1 MTTHRGKSVLQ
12 IHNNKIKSL
21 FELLGYDEN
30 SLSYSLG
37 YTLYNCPTLLKSIV
51 NKIYDKNVK
60 FNLAE
65 IKLQNFGEKDRGY
78 TDFEVELDDK
88 YFFVIEAKRGLNL
101 PDPAQLKKYRN
112 RFYRHRK
119 RYRFIV
125 VLTECSDDFVSN
137 KLPKSIYN
145 VKIKPLS
152 WLEVIKS
159 INASYPFVGNKEKF
173 ILDELR
179 KYLEMVVTMKNVE
192 SNKVYVVSL
201 AQRMNIL
208 TGITPRELAH
218 ERRRYFYPSSGGWP
232 VPPPNYI
239 AFRFGGKL
247 QFIQHVERY
256 ELVDDVHKE
265 IPEVKKGKCKDY
277 YLLFLGEPF
286 EPRKELRN
294 GKIWSNGRL
303 WCMLDT
309 LFTARSIKEA
319 SEITKKREAITQK
332 ED

>member
-1 MTTHRGKSVLQ
+1 MNMHRVQSVLQ
-12 IHNNKIKSL
+12 IHNNKTKSL

-37 YTLYNCPTLLKSIV
+37 YSLHNCPTLLKVIV

-65 IKLQNFGEKDRGY
+65 IKLQNFGEKDKGY
-78 TDFEVELDDK
+78 TDFEVELNDK
-88 YFFVIEAKRGLNL
+88 YFFVIEAKNGLNL
-101 PDPAQLKKYRN
+101 PNIKQLKKYRN
-112 RFYRHRK
+112 RFYGYRK
-119 RYRFIV
+119 RYCFIV
-125 VLTECSDDFVSN
+125 VLTECSDEFVLN
-137 KLPKSIYN
+137 NLPESIYG

-152 WLEVIKS
+152 WREVIKS
-159 INASYPFVGNKEKF
+159 INVAYPFVGNKEKF

-179 KYLEMVVTMKNVE
+179 EYLKMVVTMENVE

-208 TGITPRELAH
+208 IGITPKELAY

-239 AFRFGGKL
+239 AFRMGGKL
-247 QFIQHVERY
+247 QFIQHVEKY
-256 ELVDDVHKE
+256 ALVDDVHKE
-265 IPEVKKGKCKDY
+265 IAEVKKGKCQDY

-319 SEITKKREAITQK
+319 SEITKRREAITQK
-332 ED
+332 